1 MPDSADRTS
10 PSPSPTVDAAA
21 GADASTAEPTAA
33 TKADEAVHQS
43 PRTDGTERAANTEGA
58 ANGPARARM
67 PMAVYILGL
76 SVFALGT
83 SEFMLSGLLPPLA
96 EDMGVSIPT
105 AGLLIS
111 AFAIG
116 MVIGAPLLAVA
127 TLRLPRRTT
136 LIALITVFGLG
147 QVMGALAPSYGILF
161 ASRVISAFACA
172 GFWAVGASV
181 AITMVPRDARARAM
195 AVMIGGLSIANVL
208 GVPAGAFLG
217 EHLGWR
223 SAFWAVG
230 AASAIALAGVVTL
243 IPRIP
248 LPAEKPRL
256 ARELTIYRD
265 RQVWLAIAV
274 TALAAGG
281 VFCAFSYLAPLLT
294 DVAGLDGGWV
304 PTVLALFGI
313 GALVGTAIGGRYAD
327 AHLFGVLISG
337 VSASTVLLGVLALAA
352 GSPVVVVAV
361 AFLLGVSA
369 FYTAPALNARIF
381 NIAAAAPTLAG
392 ATATASFNLGN
403 TSGPWLGGVVIDAD
417 FGFASTAWAGAAM
430 TAVAI
435 VLAALSLRLHRT
447 AARSRVVAGSA
458 GTGTAGTLKASSS
471 SPASSHSLSTCS
483 ASAAQAD
490 RA

>member
-1 MPDSADRTS
+1 MPL
-10 PSPSPTVDAAA
+10 
-21 GADASTAEPTAA
+21 
-33 TKADEAVHQS
+33 
-43 PRTDGTERAANTEGA
+43 
-58 ANGPARARM
+58 
-67 PMAVYILGL
+67 AVYILGL

-96 EDMGVSIPT
+96 DDMNVSIPT

-116 MVIGAPLLAVA
+116 MVVGAPLLAVA

-136 LIALITVFGLG
+136 LIALISVFGLG
-147 QVMGALAPSYGILF
+147 QVAGALAPTYEILF

-172 GFWAVGASV
+172 GFWAVGAAV
-181 AITMVPRDARARAM
+181 AIAMVPHTARARAM

-208 GVPAGAFLG
+208 GVPVGAFLG

-230 AASAIALAGVVTL
+230 AASAVALVGVVTL

-248 LPAEKPRL
+248 LPAEKPQL
-256 ARELTIYRD
+256 KRELTIYRD
-265 RQVWLAIAV
+265 RQVWLSIAV

-294 DVAGLDGGWV
+294 DVAGLDSGWV
-304 PTVLALFGI
+304 PTVLALFGV
-313 GALVGTAIGGRYAD
+313 GALVGTALGGRFAD
-327 AHLFGVLISG
+327 AHLFGVMISG
-337 VSASTVLLGVLALAA
+337 VIASTVLLALLALTASHPAA
-352 GSPVVVVAV
+352 VITL

-369 FYTAPALNARIF
+369 FFTAPALNARMF

-392 ATATASFNLGN
+392 ATTTAAFNLGN
-403 TSGPWLGGVVIDAD
+403 TGGPWLGGTVIDAD

-430 TAVAI
+430 TVVAI
-435 VLAALSLRLHRT
+435 GLAALSLRYHRAT
-447 AARSRVVAGSA
+447 AGSRVVAGS
-458 GTGTAGTLKASSS
+458 LVASSAE
-471 SPASSHSLSTCS
+471 PAE
-483 ASAAQAD
+483 SAATAD
-490 RA
+490 R

>member
-1 MPDSADRTS
+1 MPL
-10 PSPSPTVDAAA
+10 
-21 GADASTAEPTAA
+21 
-33 TKADEAVHQS
+33 
-43 PRTDGTERAANTEGA
+43 
-58 ANGPARARM
+58 
-67 PMAVYILGL
+67 AVYILGL

-96 EDMGVSIPT
+96 DDMNVSIPT

-116 MVIGAPLLAVA
+116 MVVGAPLLAVA

-136 LIALITVFGLG
+136 LIALISVFGLG
-147 QVMGALAPSYGILF
+147 QVAGALAPTYEILF

-172 GFWAVGASV
+172 GFWAVGAAV
-181 AITMVPRDARARAM
+181 AIAMVPHNARARAM

-230 AASAIALAGVVTL
+230 GASAVALAGVVTL

-248 LPAEKPRL
+248 LPDEKPQL
-256 ARELTIYRD
+256 KRELTIYRD
-265 RQVWLAIAV
+265 RQVWLSIAV

-294 DVAGLDGGWV
+294 DVTGLDSGWV
-304 PTVLALFGI
+304 PTVLALFGV
-313 GALVGTAIGGRYAD
+313 GALVGTALGGRFAD
-327 AHLFGVLISG
+327 AHLFGVMIGG
-337 VSASTVLLGVLALAA
+337 VTASTVLLALLALTA
-352 GSPVVVVAV
+352 SHPVAV
-361 AFLLGVSA
+361 ITLTFLLGVSA
-369 FYTAPALNARIF
+369 FFTAPALNARMF

-392 ATATASFNLGN
+392 ATTTAAFNLGN
-403 TSGPWLGGVVIDAD
+403 TGGPWLGGTVIDAD

-430 TAVAI
+430 TVVAI
-435 VLAALSLRLHRT
+435 GLAALSLRYHRAT
-447 AARSRVVAGSA
+447 AGSRVVAGS
-458 GTGTAGTLKASSS
+458 LLASSAGS
-471 SPASSHSLSTCS
+471 AGSAKDR
-483 ASAAQAD
+483 ASAVRHEPDTAPAD
-490 RA
+490 C